1 MIDDTHALTLA
12 QRALIL
18 AKIFQAIPLYFAHWQ
33 DSELARDGL
42 DAAFADLVEAALPCE
57 SRKRFS
63 LLVMAFLARFNNAH
77 TRLFD
82 PYLETLPPVGMA
94 LRPVEGRW
102 TAVRSGYPGLTPGD
116 VILRIEDRSADDWYA
131 ELRAYA
137 FGSPQARTI
146 QFDALLG
153 AFLPERYCLQIEG
166 ADGAPRTLTVD
177 RAALRAGTAIQARAA
192 AEAAEG
198 RWLTDD
204 LAMIRVPSFMQP
216 EAEQRARACVEEFSG
231 ASALIVDVRDNHGG
245 STPGGLISHLMDRPY
260 RWWAES
266 SPLTVG
272 LLAVQAQRGGDAIF
286 RSAHLQWPASVS
298 DPEPSG
304 YKGKLFLLV
313 DRGTL
318 SAAEDFTMPFKDNGR
333 AVIVG
338 ETTGGSTGQPFMH
351 TFEQGIL
358 LAVGT
363 KRATMPDGTP
373 FEGIGIAPDVLVEV
387 RREDLYAGRDPVLE
401 RAIALARA

>member
-1 MIDDTHALTLA
+1 MIDDTHDLTLA
-12 QRALIL
+12 QRAFIL

-33 DSELARDGL
+33 DSELSRDGL
-42 DAAFADLVEAALPCE
+42 DAAFADLAEAALPWQ

-82 PYLETLPPVGMA
+82 PYLEALPPVGMA
-94 LRPVEGRW
+94 LHPVEGRW
-102 TAVRSGYPGLTPGD
+102 TVVRSGHPALTPGD
-116 VILRIEDRSADDWYA
+116 VVLRIEDRPADDWYA

-146 QFDALLG
+146 QFDTLLG
-153 AFLPERYCLQIEG
+153 AFLPERYTLQVEDAEG
-166 ADGAPRTLTVD
+166 TTRTRTID
-177 RAALRAGTAIQARAA
+177 RAALRTGAA
-192 AEAAEG
+192 PPATEG
-198 RWLTDD
+198 RWLADD
-204 LAMIRVPSFMQP
+204 LAMIRVPSFIPP
-216 EAEQRARACVEEFSG
+216 EAEECARAYVQEFAG

-245 STPGGLISHLMDRPY
+245 STPGGLISRLMDRPY

-298 DPEPSG
+298 DPDPSG
-304 YKGKLFLLV
+304 YRGRLALLV

-338 ETTGGSTGQPFMH
+338 ETTSGSTGQPFVH

-373 FEGIGIAPDVLVEV
+373 FEGIGIAPDVPVEV

-401 RAIALARA
+401 RAVALARG